1 MNINK
6 NTKFWVVTNPT
17 KDSTLE
23 DILFE
28 CDLKG
33 LRLQFL
39 GGLSDEQI
47 YKIYEDKEYATMI
60 ANSLLVAMQ

>member
-1 MNINK
+1 MANAMPSFAQFYQN
-6 NTKFWVVTNPT
+6 
-17 KDSTLE
+17 
-23 DILFE
+23 
-28 CDLKG
+28 G

>member
-33 LRLQFL
+33 SQQVNKKY
-39 GGLSDEQI
+39 SIVVKPMQI
-47 YKIYEDKEYATMI
+47 YAIFPTKFGITQK
-60 ANSLLVAMQ
+60 SCR

>member
-33 LRLQFL
+33 
-39 GGLSDEQI
+39 S
-47 YKIYEDKEYATMI
+47 
-60 ANSLLVAMQ
+60 